1 MRLPHT
7 YIIRCLWAPGSQLQ
21 ATGAKGLSSARVCVG
36 TSRLVESG
44 AFLPPGIAFSSA
56 WEIRSPLS
64 SFWLFYFTTEVY
76 AGNCFLHPTSCL
88 SAGFRGTLCS
98 LPTAGSICGSS
109 RQGPR
114 SPSSAPGREFLAGW
128 RAGTNRRKA
137 TRRILV
143 GKPGGR
149 RPKASR
155 STFPLGPSRK
165 EAPLPGTWRPETGL
179 RTEAPGSSAPSPSR
193 PLLACCSSPFTRFS
207 LSVLVVF
214 HSLCVLGDGK
224 PPPLPPPQP
233 AEVTPPP
240 RQCLRRELVPP
251 SPNRGKR
258 ENLQQQATGSC
269 AGSQGSA
276 LPGARLRGLESLLL
290 LEGPETRAAQGAGQV
305 SASPTAPRGRAGISC
320 GVALTQKRHLTTGR
334 AGAQAAHRATSQR
347 HFHGPIQPWKGLGE
361 RRNAGGGR
369 ILQWQ

>member
-1 MRLPHT
+1 MHVTASCTPPPVCPQVSGVHSAHSLQPEVSVG
-7 YIIRCLWAPGSQLQ
+7 AP
-21 ATGAKGLSSARVCVG
+21 A
-36 TSRLVESG
+36 
-44 AFLPPGIAFSSA
+44 
-56 WEIRSPLS
+56 
-64 SFWLFYFTTEVY
+64 
-76 AGNCFLHPTSCL
+76 
-88 SAGFRGTLCS
+88 
-98 LPTAGSICGSS
+98 
-109 RQGPR
+109 QGPR

-224 PPPLPPPQP
+224 PPPLPPTQP

-251 SPNRGKR
+251 SPNRRKR

>member
-1 MRLPHT
+1 MLLFVWEHQGW
-7 YIIRCLWAPGSQLQ
+7 LSQ
-21 ATGAKGLSSARVCVG
+21 ARF
-36 TSRLVESG
+36 SLLVS
-44 AFLPPGIAFSSA
+44 
-56 WEIRSPLS
+56 
-64 SFWLFYFTTEVY
+64 
-76 AGNCFLHPTSCL
+76 L
-88 SAGFRGTLCS
+88 SALLGKSGPHS
-98 LPTAGSICGSS
+98 HPSGSS
-109 RQGPR
+109 ISRRKCMHVTASCTPPPVCPQVSGVHSAHSLQPEVSVGAPARGPR

-193 PLLACCSSPFTRFS
+193 PPLACCSSPFTRFS

-251 SPNRGKR
+251 CQTVGR
-258 ENLQQQATGSC
+258 ERTCSSRQPVPVLFLRAQPFQGPGS
-269 AGSQGSA
+269 
-276 LPGARLRGLESLLL
+276 GAWNPCCSLRGQRRVRLKELAKLAPLPPLLGEEQEYPVGSLL
-290 LEGPETRAAQGAGQV
+290 
-305 SASPTAPRGRAGISC
+305 PRRD
-320 GVALTQKRHLTTGR
+320 T
-334 AGAQAAHRATSQR
+334 
-347 HFHGPIQPWKGLGE
+347 
-361 RRNAGGGR
+361 
-369 ILQWQ
+369 

>member
-1 MRLPHT
+1 M
-7 YIIRCLWAPGSQLQ
+7 
-21 ATGAKGLSSARVCVG
+21 G

-76 AGNCFLHPTSCL
+76 ARNCFLHPTSCL

-109 RQGPR
+109 R
-114 SPSSAPGREFLAGW
+114 
-128 RAGTNRRKA
+128 AGTPLPELRTRPGISRRLEGRHQQKKGHAAYIGGKA
-137 TRRILV
+137 WGTSPEGL
-143 GKPGGR
+143 
-149 RPKASR
+149 
-155 STFPLGPSRK
+155 PLHIPFGAKS
-165 EAPLPGTWRPETGL
+165 EGPLPGTWRPETGL

-347 HFHGPIQPWKGLGE
+347 HFHRPIQPWEGLGE